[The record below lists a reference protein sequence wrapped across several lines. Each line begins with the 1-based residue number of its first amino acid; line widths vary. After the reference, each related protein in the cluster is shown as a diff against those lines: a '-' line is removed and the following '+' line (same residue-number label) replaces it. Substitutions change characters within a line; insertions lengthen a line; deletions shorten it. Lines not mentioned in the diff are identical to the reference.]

1 MMPTETITS
10 ASALQGD
17 GFDVTTHEYAEID
30 VKPHTTRAY
39 YVNVNQADS
48 SQNVETA
55 TTGPYA
61 NVSPT
66 GVTAEHLAHD
76 GYADAQS
83 LPTLGPEPDDYEI
96 PQNQYQ
102 ALSEPR
108 DGSTQVNAY
117 QALQ

>member
-1 MMPTETITS
+1 MPTETITS
-10 ASALQGD
+10 ASASHREDFNL
-17 GFDVTTHEYAEID
+17 TTDEYAVID

-66 GVTAEHLAHD
+66 GVTAKHLAHD

-83 LPTLGPEPDDYEI
+83 LPTPGPAPDDYEI

-102 ALSEPR
+102 ALSESG